1 MIPLYEEV
9 ELSINIAKGW
19 NWVSFGVL
27 PAQATIERVFGDYLF
42 TDNDL
47 IKGANGFATFFQGKW
62 YPEDFAL
69 EAGRM
74 YSVRRQAEGSATVG
88 VIGGE
93 QDGAA
98 GISLVKG
105 WNWLGYTPGEV
116 KSVGQALASL
126 QAVNGDLIKGQTLGS
141 VTFSNGAWV
150 PGNAQLQPGRGYM
163 LRVENE
169 QTFRFEQPALQSL
182 QADLSPAKPVRAM
195 PPTLQAVVKPA
206 LKVLSATLASTTEP
220 DWTAPI
226 GKANNMVVYGKV
238 TIDGKDVDS
247 AGSRL
252 AAFEGNQIAGVV
264 EIQEGPNGKY
274 FPLQVQTDSTD
285 GVTITFKV
293 YDATSGKTVDLK
305 ETVPFQAEGV
315 VAAID
320 APKPFTYTSPAPPSS
335 GGGGGSSQVQK
346 TKKGGSKSSSAKK
359 SSSGS
364 QKSSATKTSGT
375 KKSSAK
381 NAGGSLK
388 KKSDSGKKS
397 GGSKGSKGKK
407 K

>member
-1 MIPLYEEV
+1 LIPLYEEV

-105 WNWLGYTPGEV
+105 WNWLGYTPGEA

-182 QADLSPAKPVRAM
+182 QADLSPAKPARAM

-220 DWTAPI
+220 DWTAPV

-274 FPLQVQTDSTD
+274 FPLQVLTDSTD
-285 GVTITFKV
+285 GSTIAFKA
-293 YDATSGKTVDLK
+293 YDATSGKSVDLK

-315 VAAID
+315 VASINT
-320 APKPFTYTSPAPPSS
+320 PKPFTYTSPAPASPD

-359 SSSGS
+359 SGGS
-364 QKSSATKTSGT
+364 NS
-375 KKSSAK
+375 KKSSAQK
-381 NAGGSLK
+381 SSGSKKSSAEKSSGGAKKSSANKSAGG
-388 KKSDSGKKS
+388 
-397 GGSKGSKGKK
+397 GKK
-407 K
+407 KKN